1 MSCTWN
7 KKEIDICYETYIL
20 FSSVIARS
28 RTPSANS
35 MAHEN
40 AEVHLGERVLVVG
53 QRTGIIRFYGK
64 TSFAQGMTPLSPTLL
79 SPAVYSRKYSIYSI
93 CVN

>member
-1 MSCTWN
+1 MT
-7 KKEIDICYETYIL
+7 
-20 FSSVIARS
+20 RS
-28 RTPSANS
+28 RTPLANS

-64 TSFAQGMTPLSPTLL
+64 TSFAPGMS
-79 SPAVYSRKYSIYSI
+79 
-93 CVN
+93 